1 MSKHSIL
8 TLGLVAVDLV
18 LRGKQR
24 RGFVFRGARN
34 RTGRLLMSMT
44 LMLSPIRVDAEQ
56 CGTARGGSGV
66 DEMMMRE
73 RMRMRAC
80 DR

>member
-1 MSKHSIL
+1 
-8 TLGLVAVDLV
+8 
-18 LRGKQR
+18 
-24 RGFVFRGARN
+24 
-34 RTGRLLMSMT
+34 MSMT

-73 RMRMRAC
+73 RVALDDLAPRAAYC
-80 DR
+80 A